1 MNLAV
6 IIPSF
11 NRRNEIIKLVN
22 ELLNQK
28 NVHGANI
35 HIFVVIDGSTDGTA
49 EALMDLEENNVH
61 SIHGDGNWWYTKSIN
76 EGIKASKKINPD
88 FFLLLNDD
96 THIKADYLHILLDT
110 YEKIQ
115 KPCLLGTAS
124 VSIEKPIR
132 ITFSGI
138 RKSPK
143 FPYQPTHYIPF
154 MSLVKISKLEGV
166 VPSLELP
173 GRGMLI
179 PKEIM
184 IQLSGLD
191 EKFPQYF
198 SDLDFSRRAKKKG
211 HPIYVSYEAIT
222 YSHVTKTSDSSTF
235 KPISTKAFLRNLL
248 NPFGRKHIGQVARY
262 VWRHSPKITFPFYYL
277 RWIGLLFINHIRV
290 NVLKT
295 RTYGN

>member
-11 NRRNEIIKLVN
+11 NRRNEITKLVK
-22 ELLNQK
+22 ELRNQK
-28 NVHGANI
+28 NLNGVNI

-49 EALMDLEENNVH
+49 EALTDLDDNIHLVH
-61 SIHGDGNWWYTKSIN
+61 GSGNWWYTKSIN
-76 EGIKASKKINPD
+76 EGIKASKKIDPD
-88 FFLLLNDD
+88 LFLLLNDD
-96 THIKADYLHILLDT
+96 THIKTDYLEILLNA
-110 YEKIQ
+110 YQNVNE
-115 KPCLLGTAS
+115 PCLLGTVS
-124 VSIEKPIR
+124 VSIEKPHR

-143 FPYQPTHYIPF
+143 FPFQPTHYIPF
-154 MSLVKISKLEGV
+154 MALVKLSELKGV

-179 PKEIM
+179 PKM
-184 IQLSGLD
+184 IIEQVFGLD

-198 SDLDFSRRAKKKG
+198 SDIDFSRRVKKIG
-211 HPIYVSYEAIT
+211 YPIYVSYEAIT
-222 YSHVTKTSDSSTF
+222 YSHVAKTSDSSTF
-235 KPISTKAFLRNLL
+235 KPISHTAFLRNLL

-262 VWRHSPKITFPFYYL
+262 VWRHNPKISFPFYYL
-277 RWIGLLFINHIRV
+277 RWIGMLFVNHIRV